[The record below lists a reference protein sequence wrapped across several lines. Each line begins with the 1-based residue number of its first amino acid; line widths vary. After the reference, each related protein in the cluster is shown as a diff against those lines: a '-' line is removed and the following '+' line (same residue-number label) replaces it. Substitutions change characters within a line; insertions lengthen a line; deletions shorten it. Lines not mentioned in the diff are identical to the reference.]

1 MNYSEAKYEMIQQ
14 WGVLGSSWG
23 INKTEAQIHGLLMI
37 SPEPLSVEDIME
49 ELKISRGNVSMSLRS
64 LMDWGI
70 VHKRFKLNERK
81 EFFESEKDV
90 WKLATKVAQERQ
102 KRELLPVIE
111 MLTRIQNI
119 KDPKA
124 TKEEVSEMNKMS
136 KSLLKFA
143 NQADKVLSKFS
154 NADSS
159 WFFSTLVKLIK

>member
-1 MNYSEAKYEMIQQ
+1 MNYAEAKHEMIQQ

-37 SPEPLSVEDIME
+37 SPEPLSVAEIME

-102 KRELLPVIE
+102 RRELQPVID
-111 MLTRIQNI
+111 MLHRIQNI
-119 KDPKA
+119 KDTAA
-124 TKEEVSEMNKMS
+124 TKEEVTEMNTMS

-143 NQADKVLSKFS
+143 NQADKVLTKFAK
-154 NADSS
+154 ADSN
-159 WFFSTLVKLIK
+159 WFFSTLLKFIK